1 MKKFYA
7 FFAAALMS
15 ISTFA
20 SADVVPSDDFLA
32 DYYEAGNVCVCFFVP
47 ADIACNGIVLTGSFN
62 GWKSNAA
69 ECVAAAAI
77 EGYDGWYVA
86 SFAPEAEPDAEKGIQ
101 AKPIMLDGSGN
112 FSWDYQVGAA
122 TAIRGGVQIVQ
133 GGVAGEIDLINY
145 GADAPNVFTIEAWK
159 NNPCTA
165 VYHNYMVTLVSPDC
179 NEEDYVVPAI
189 SGGFN
194 NWAQQAMI
202 MNELK
207 TAERQNAGLPGAVF
221 EVSFRAA
228 EGTEFKFRSSEEWGA
243 DWTNELKAYDAEN
256 DAWNAFNGGAN
267 IVLGEE
273 TNLEYDL
280 GDPELYSWNNCE
292 KPSAPEYV
300 VIWVNVPANAPEAG
314 VEIIGTFDS
323 WEGTAMERLDNGWY
337 FAELEAAAT
346 DQFKFREAGTWDNEI
361 VYVQKKTDEDTAV
374 GLDNIKFKDVWA
386 EDSYK
391 GTPCK
396 SIELDL
402 SDAAVYVWKA
412 NWVVPEGI
420 EDVVLTAEAKKVMVD
435 GVLYI
440 VRNNKL
446 FNVQGTQVR

>member
-15 ISTFA
+15 VSVFA
-20 SADVVPSDDFLA
+20 AKDVVPSDAVLA
-32 DYYEAGNVCVCFFVP
+32 DYYDQGNVCVCFFVP
-47 ADIACNGIVLTGSFN
+47 AEINCNGIVVTGSFN
-62 GWKSNAA
+62 GWKSTASDCIPA
-69 ECVAAAAI
+69 VGV
-77 EGYDGWYVA
+77 EGFDGWYVA
-86 SFAPEAEPDAEKGIQ
+86 SFEPEAQPDAEKGIQ
-101 AKPIMLDGSGN
+101 AKPVMLDGSGN

-122 TAIRGGVQIVQ
+122 TVIRGGVQVVQ
-133 GGVAGEIDLINY
+133 GGVAGEVDLISY

-165 VYHNYMVTLVSPDC
+165 VYHNYSITLISPDC

-194 NWAQQAMI
+194 NWDQQAMI

-207 TAERQNAGLPGAVF
+207 TAERQQQDLPGAVF
-221 EVSFRAA
+221 EVSFKAA
-228 EGTEFKFRSSEEWGA
+228 EGSEFKFRSSAEWGA
-243 DWTNELKAYDAEN
+243 DWSNQLKEYVAEDDQWKSFN
-256 DAWNAFNGGAN
+256 DGAN
-267 IVLGEE
+267 IALGEE
-273 TNLEYDL
+273 TTLVYDL
-280 GDPELYSWNNCE
+280 GDPEKYSWDNCE

-300 VIWVNVPANAPEAG
+300 VVAVNVPANAPAAG

-323 WEGTAMERLDNGWY
+323 WGGTAMELLENGWY
-337 FAELEAAAT
+337 FAQLQAAAT

-361 VYVQKKTDEDTAV
+361 VYVNKISEEGKPV
-374 GLDNIKFKDVWA
+374 GLDNIKFKDVWT

-396 SIELDL
+396 WIELDL
-402 SDAAVYVWKA
+402 SDPKVYVWTTD
-412 NWVVPEGI
+412 WVPPTAVENI
-420 EDVVLTAEAKKVMVD
+420 VLTENAQKVMVD

-440 VRNNKL
+440 VRDNKL
-446 FNVQGTQVR
+446 FNVQGTQIR